1 MAALVAAALAQVGDR
16 PAHLAAILADRYR
29 APGLVI
35 LAALLALLAASGIA
49 AVGGLLIAPV
59 LTPEA
64 GRLLLAL
71 ALLLQGAGALWRGK
85 PPERLGGW
93 KLGTFLTSLLGLFIL
108 FFGDGVMFVVMA
120 LAARSEVPALAAVG
134 ATLGALAV
142 VVPAALLGEAEWT
155 KLPLVTA
162 RRVIG
167 GVFVVAGL
175 WLGLGALRLV

>member
-35 LAALLALLAASGIA
+35 LAAVLALMAATGIA
-49 AVGGLLIAPV
+49 AAGGVLIAPV
-59 LTPEA
+59 MTPEA
-64 GRLLLAL
+64 RQLLLAL

-85 PPERLGGW
+85 APERLTGW
-93 KLGTFLTSLLGLFIL
+93 KLGAFVTATLGLFIL
-108 FFGDGVMFVVMA
+108 FFGDGVMFVVVA
-120 LAARSEVPALAAVG
+120 LAARSEVPVLAAVG

-142 VVPAALLGEAEWT
+142 VAPAALLGEAAWIR
-155 KLPLVTA
+155 LPLVTA
-162 RRVIG
+162 RRVIAG
-167 GVFVVAGL
+167 LFLLAGL